1 MTRRTHLNAVLGTGL
16 AAAIGV
22 AGAYLIAAWLDCSTA
37 EGVALCLAP
46 VAVPAPLRRLRAAW
60 LLWRLRR
67 AEGRVQRLKHR
78 QLRCAADRLSAE
90 DDVLRHRRHMQA
102 VGVYPAGVHHGR

>member
-1 MTRRTHLNAVLGTGL
+1 MSARPTQGPWSYGL

-22 AGAYLIAAWLDCSTA
+22 ACAYALAAWLDCSTA

-46 VAVPAPLRRLRAAW
+46 AALPSPWQRLLRGW

-67 AEGRVQRLKHR
+67 AERRVRRCKHR
-78 QLRCAADRLSAE
+78 QLRCAADHMNAE
-90 DDVLRHRRHMQA
+90 DAVLHCRRHLQDAGIHPGGLRH
-102 VGVYPAGVHHGR
+102 GR